1 MSSLIIAR
9 EERRVF
15 SDYCGRGA
23 SREERRVFSDYC
35 ERSVVSSLIIVR
47 GASCLL

>member
-1 MSSLIIAR
+1 MSSLIIA
-9 EERRVF
+9 
-15 SDYCGRGA
+15 
-23 SREERRVFSDYC
+23 REERRVFSDYC

>member
-1 MSSLIIAR
+1 MSFQIIAG

-15 SDYCGRGA
+15 SDYC
-23 SREERRVFSDYC
+23 
-35 ERSVVSSLIIVR
+35 VVSSLIIVR